1 VSRHKKTSKLIK
13 MAAEILRQYH
23 PMTVRQVYYQ
33 LVSRQVIENSR
44 SAYQSV
50 SKALVAARREGLIPW
65 AHIEDRLRRPRCAP
79 MWSGLLDFAV
89 TAAGCYRRDVWKT
102 QPARIEVW
110 LEKDALSGIF
120 EDELDSYG
128 VTLNVGRGFDGW
140 DSIHNAASRLG
151 DGDVILYFGDF
162 DPSGEDMVRSLR
174 ERLDDQGARP
184 EIVKCALTIGDIE
197 AYGLPADFTKASDT
211 RSAAF
216 VAKWGDV
223 SVELDAL
230 PIEVLRERIVGEVEQ
245 RMDLTALQIVRAA
258 EDEERRHLV
267 QALQAI
273 GGRT

>member
-1 VSRHKKTSKLIK
+1 VSRQKKTNNLIK

-33 LVSRQVIENSR
+33 LVSRQVSR

-79 MWSGLLDFAV
+79 MWSGLPDFAV
-89 TAAGCYRRDVWKT
+89 TAAGWYRRDVWAT
-102 QPARIEVW
+102 QPTRIEVW

-120 EDELDSYG
+120 EDELDGYG

-151 DGDVILYFGDF
+151 DGDAILYFGDF

-245 RMDLTALQIVRAA
+245 RMDLTALEIVRAA